1 MILPIDCRC
10 RKLQYLLGCLQLLC
24 LLVGPALRFESL
36 CAAGR
41 LVVQKPDLPLDAQDG
56 RCTIDVNMCSTHG
69 NANALHNAGGK
80 SCR

>member
-1 MILPIDCRC
+1 MILAMKCRW
-10 RKLQYLLGCLQLLC
+10 RKLQLSGLLATLMP
-24 LLVGPALRFESL
+24 VGGPCSKVESL